1 MNVTLISQTIFMT
14 RRHIMQL
21 LRQPVWIFVTLI
33 QPVIWLLLFGEL
45 FQQVT
50 NIPGF
55 ETGSYI
61 TFLTP
66 GIVVM
71 SAMFSAGW
79 SGMSL
84 MDDMDR
90 GVIDRMLVTPAMRL
104 SLVLGRLLQGSIVI
118 IVQSL
123 IIIGLAKVRG
133 ASFAG
138 WGSIVSLVLISVV
151 LGLVFGAISDAIA
164 LRTRREETLVAV
176 LNFMLLPLTFLSSA
190 FMQRDLMPLWMR
202 SVSTFNPV
210 EWAVVVGRDVALG
223 TGSVWRAVVQ
233 CMLLVTLAMAAVLW
247 TVASYRSYQ
256 RSL

>member
-1 MNVTLISQTIFMT
+1 MNVMSQTMHMT

-21 LRQPVWIFVTLI
+21 LRQPVWIFVTLV

-55 ETGSYI
+55 STGSYI

-90 GVIDRMLVTPAMRL
+90 GVIDRMLVTPAVRV

-118 IVQSL
+118 VVQSL
-123 IIIGLAKVRG
+123 IIVGLAKLRG

-138 WGSIVSLVLISVV
+138 IDSVIVLVAISVV
-151 LGLVFGAISDAIA
+151 LGLAFGAVSDAIA

-190 FMQRDLMPLWMR
+190 FMQRDLMPGWMR
-202 SVSTFNPV
+202 AISTFNPV
-210 EWAVVVGRDVALG
+210 EWAVVSGRDIALG
-223 TGSVWRAVVQ
+223 SEDAARVVVQ
-233 CMLLVTLAMAAVLW
+233 CALLTLLAVIATTW
-247 TVASYRSYQ
+247 TVASFRSYQ